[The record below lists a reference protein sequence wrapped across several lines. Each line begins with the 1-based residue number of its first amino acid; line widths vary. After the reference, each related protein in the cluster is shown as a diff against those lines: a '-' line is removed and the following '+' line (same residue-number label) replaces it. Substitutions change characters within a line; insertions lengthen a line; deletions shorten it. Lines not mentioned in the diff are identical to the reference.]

1 MAINPRVAARREA
14 EIAFLNEEDERLKDL
29 GEKRKKEAAE
39 KSAAKEK
46 EIDELDL
53 EEILEYKYDPVKA
66 VTTEPIFFRDE
77 DREEEEKS
85 PLWEMEFIKN
95 FKAEQAKKNKENDLL
110 GAKDYEKFLERENQ
124 KKEEIRKSKENDLP
138 GYRPWEKKYEFMDY
152 YDQKQIFTDSMA
164 FRLGVSQEKLDE
176 IKKEAETKD
185 KSNVL
190 TATFNSGGATTS
202 AAITGGLD
210 ILLGKPLQTLGWK
223 NNPISVV
230 NNYYQNLSKK
240 KYNTMMK
247 EADETGLGKPMEYA
261 ARFSSSLVSAIP
273 TAIIAY
279 LSAGTSLA
287 AQGGSAIS
295 SILSN
300 PAFWYSFETSLYP
313 EYQNALM
320 NGATENEATIVATMA
335 SLFDAG
341 IEVVGGL
348 ERLPKIMQNPGTRN
362 KILKNWVKVAIDEG
376 NESVLQDMTSE
387 LTQKIIFDHG
397 KDWVSFDKDNNAV
410 LNVPKSLENWL
421 TSAAIGGV
429 LSAPVSVK
437 SILSKNA
444 ADFVEHKNFD
454 GINKEG
460 VKMGNALTSKE
471 IEYILNYRSF
481 ANGYRK
487 PISHELIDS
496 EIDEI
501 RSAARILGI
510 PDDVLLFNE
519 GSMTGFDDDTKKIFI
534 RGNILPDLE
543 YGNTVRDK
551 LSIKAVLA
559 HEYYGHY
566 KNHPSAFKSGDWQD
580 EFRASYDAAINAPN
594 LSDEERAML
603 ILDAYDRA
611 KEAGIYLDYN
621 DKAREI
627 LYGK

>member
-1 MAINPRVAARREA
+1 MCYSAKTALLHLEKVGRG
-14 EIAFLNEEDERLKDL
+14 EIRGHEKGLYELEPKEFLDKV
-29 GEKRKKEAAE
+29 
-39 KSAAKEK
+39 
-46 EIDELDL
+46 
-53 EEILEYKYDPVKA
+53 YDPVKA
-66 VTTEPIFFRDE
+66 VTTEPMLFRDE
-77 DREEEEKS
+77 DGEKDEKGPFWYS
-85 PLWEMEFIKN
+85 SFIRN
-95 FKAEQAKKNKENDLL
+95 FEAEQARENKENDLL
-110 GAKDYEKFLERENQ
+110 GAKDYEKILERENQ
-124 KKEEIRKSKENDLP
+124 KKEEIRKSKEKDLP
-138 GYRPWEKKYEFMDY
+138 GYRPWEKKYEFRDY
-152 YDQKQIFTDSMA
+152 YDQKQIFSDSMA

-247 EADETGLGKPMEYA
+247 EVDETGLGKPMEYA

-341 IEVVGGL
+341 IEVGGGI

-421 TSAAIGGV
+421 TSAAIGGI
-429 LSAPVSVK
+429 LSGPLSVK

-444 ADFVEHKNFD
+444 ADFAEYESFKKKLGNNAPKTFADFRELKYNSGNWYDYNIYADSIQRGELTPFADFNLYKQVC
-454 GINKEG
+454 KETDSLIVGQTVGGG
-460 VKMGNALTSKE
+460 VKITMRSHHFTNRVIGSESENRSGVEVKDILKTLKTQPKYDKEKDSFVYVLNGVCKVTVNPYTGKLIQVNPLSSKKE
-471 IEYILNYRSF
+471 
-481 ANGYRK
+481 
-487 PISHELIDS
+487 
-496 EIDEI
+496 
-501 RSAARILGI
+501 
-510 PDDVLLFNE
+510 V
-519 GSMTGFDDDTKKIFI
+519 KK
-534 RGNILPDLE
+534 
-543 YGNTVRDK
+543 
-551 LSIKAVLA
+551 
-559 HEYYGHY
+559 
-566 KNHPSAFKSGDWQD
+566 
-580 EFRASYDAAINAPN
+580 
-594 LSDEERAML
+594 
-603 ILDAYDRA
+603 
-611 KEAGIYLDYN
+611 
-621 DKAREI
+621 
-627 LYGK
+627 